1 MLLGTNKGS
10 VVNIV
15 NYFIGYCAVAT
26 SSGVNVLAMRERE
39 LETGIS
45 VRDEQSGQELGLSK
59 VAAQQAIKN
68 TVASRV
74 IYCVP
79 MFFLPAIW
87 NFALTKAKL
96 MPARMG
102 FTRVMLESLG
112 VALGLYIAMPVNCAL
127 FPQFSKIAVN
137 QLEPEIQEKARAN
150 NLTHLIYNKGL

>member
-1 MLLGTNKGS
+1 MVCRSTYT
-10 VVNIV
+10 IP
-15 NYFIGYCAVAT
+15 I
-26 SSGVNVLAMRERE
+26 
-39 LETGIS
+39 
-45 VRDEQSGQELGLSK
+45 
-59 VAAQQAIKN
+59 
-68 TVASRV
+68 
-74 IYCVP
+74 
-79 MFFLPAIW
+79 FFLPALW
-87 NFALTKAKL
+87 NLALSKAKL

>member
-1 MLLGTNKGS
+1 
-10 VVNIV
+10 
-15 NYFIGYCAVAT
+15 
-26 SSGVNVLAMRERE
+26 
-39 LETGIS
+39 
-45 VRDEQSGQELGLSK
+45 
-59 VAAQQAIKN
+59 
-68 TVASRV
+68 
-74 IYCVP
+74 

-137 QLEPEIQEKARAN
+137 
-150 NLTHLIYNKGL
+150 